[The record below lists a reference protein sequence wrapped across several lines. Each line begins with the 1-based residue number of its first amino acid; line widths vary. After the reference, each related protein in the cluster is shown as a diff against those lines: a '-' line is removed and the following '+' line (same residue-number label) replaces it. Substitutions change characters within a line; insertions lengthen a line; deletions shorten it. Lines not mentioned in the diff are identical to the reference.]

1 MTEQYS
7 ALSGLIIPFSRAM
20 EACNIDSTQ
29 ALKTCGIDSHTLQD
43 QEARI
48 SSQKFNVLVDYCNQ
62 QLESNDFSIQVAKQ
76 FQPSMFHVLGY
87 AMMSSSSL
95 KDALGRIVKY
105 KQVLS
110 NSSELSL
117 IEDGTDLIFNMT
129 LFSRPDSDE
138 KVLSRCV
145 VETWLGTIVQFA
157 RELVDQTLELKKV
170 VLCYPKPDHDTGY
183 LNDYFQCD
191 VEFNANTSMLVF
203 DLQQANIPLLSGN
216 PQVNQIHEKL
226 LAELLSRVNKDD
238 LTNMV
243 ITLICDVLPLGA
255 PSQTDI
261 ANQLNMSL
269 RNLQRKLHDN
279 GTNYKDILD
288 NIRKKLTLGYISQK
302 HLSISEISYLVGF
315 SDTSNFNRAFR
326 RWTNQAPG
334 KYRTDTLGID

>member
-20 EACNIDSTQ
+20 EVCHIDSLQ
-29 ALKTCGIDSHTLQD
+29 ALKACGIDIHSLHD

-48 SSQKFNVLVDYCNQ
+48 SSIKFNELLDYCNQ
-62 QLESNDFSIQVAKQ
+62 KLDKQDFSIQVAKQ
-76 FQPSMFHVLGY
+76 FQPSMFHVVGY

-95 KDALGRIVKY
+95 KDALTRIVKF

-110 NSSELSL
+110 NTSELSL
-117 IEDGTDLIFNMT
+117 IEHDGDLIFNMT
-129 LFSRPDSDE
+129 LFTHLDSNE
-138 KVLSRCV
+138 KILSRCV
-145 VETWLGTIVQFA
+145 VETWLATIVQIS
-157 RELVDQTLELKKV
+157 RDLLDQTLVLKKV
-170 VLCYPKPDHDTGY
+170 FLCYPRPAHDTTY
-183 LNDYFQCD
+183 LNDYFQCQ
-191 VEFNANTSMLVF
+191 VEFNATTSMLVF
-203 DLQQANIPLLSGN
+203 DSQQASIPLLSGN

-226 LAELLSRVNKDD
+226 LTELLSRVNKND
-238 LTNMV
+238 LINMV
-243 ITLICDVLPLGA
+243 TTIVCDNLPLGA
-255 PSQTDI
+255 PSQTDV

-269 RNLQRKLHDN
+269 RNLQRKLHDK

-288 NIRKKLTLGYISQK
+288 NIRKKMTMGYISQK

-334 KYRTDTLGID
+334 KYRMEKLGID

>member
-7 ALSGLIIPFSRAM
+7 ALSCLIIPFSRAM
-20 EACNIDSTQ
+20 EACNIDGKQ
-29 ALKTCGIDSHTLQD
+29 ALKACGIDILALQD

-48 SSQKFNVLVDYCNQ
+48 SSQKFNFLLDYCNQ
-62 QLESNDFSIQVAKQ
+62 KLDSNDFSIQVAKQ
-76 FQPSMFHVLGY
+76 FQPGMFHVLGY
-87 AMMSSSSL
+87 AMMSSGSL
-95 KDALGRIVKY
+95 KDALARIVKY

-117 IEDGTDLIFNMT
+117 IEDGSDLIFNMN
-129 LFSRPDSDE
+129 LFTRLDSDE

-145 VETWLGTIVQFA
+145 VETWLGLIVQFA
-157 RELVDQTLELKKV
+157 RELVDQTLDLKKV
-170 VLCYPKPDHDTGY
+170 VLCYPKPNYDTGY

-191 VEFNANTSMLVF
+191 VEFNAATSMLVF
-203 DLQQANIPLLSGN
+203 DLPQANIPLLSGN
-216 PQVNQIHEKL
+216 PQVSQIHEKL
-226 LAELLSRVNKDD
+226 LSELLSRVNKDD
-238 LTNMV
+238 LSNMV
-243 ITLICDVLPLGA
+243 ITLICDTLPLGA

-269 RNLQRKLHDN
+269 RNLQRKLHDS

-288 NIRKKLTLGYISQK
+288 NIRKKLTLGYITQK

-334 KYRTDTLGID
+334 QYRTDKLGID